1 MSAGLLGKIGGL
13 LLKPSIMKIRNKM
26 SASQYGGAVLLGA
39 KAPVVKAHGASDA
52 ETVYYTVKQINDM
65 LENDM
70 LSKFTD
76 YFNKNI

>member
-1 MSAGLLGKIGGL
+1 
-13 LLKPSIMKIRNKM
+13 M

-76 YFNKNI
+76 YFNKNV